1 MTKPVT
7 TLGKSQYLARNS
19 PTGRAHR
26 GPARAQSV
34 IARVLRGF
42 DDYDKD
48 VAAYRAA
55 RQALLEAVDALPQ

>member
-1 MTKPVT
+1 
-7 TLGKSQYLARNS
+7 
-19 PTGRAHR
+19 
-26 GPARAQSV
+26 
-34 IARVLRGF
+34 VLRGF